1 MTDGMFQVLP
11 SFDCEGSLE
20 IFEIRSGVI
29 ESICLYQNLTIFV
42 WSWLSWL
49 FSVSLFSV
57 CSFVCLVICWCYLLF
72 PRAFVIFYP
81 LPQLRAGE
89 NLFLSLSLRSSFIFV
104 TQDCP
109 LVVSVI
115 AFVSFRSTLVWSLSR
130 FHIWSV
136 ILPCERLIQVYDY
149 AVFSAK
155 FSFRHDG
162 H

>member
-89 NLFLSLSLRSSFIFV
+89 NLFLSLSLSTVLFYFCHPRLPLGRVSDSLRFV
-104 TQDCP
+104 PKYPC
-109 LVVSVI
+109 LKSVKI
-115 AFVSFRSTLVWSLSR
+115 SYMIGNFTLRTSDPS
-130 FHIWSV
+130 IWLCC
-136 ILPCERLIQVYDY
+136 ILGQV
-149 AVFSAK
+149 F
-155 FSFRHDG
+155 F
-162 H
+162 